1 MEVASLM
8 VAAFA
13 ILAAGIAGGI
23 AYGYR
28 GQVNVQRDQVEY
40 LRGQIARLMNEPPP
54 AGSRALTTVPGS
66 GRL

>member
-8 VAAFA
+8 VAGLA

-54 AGSRALTTVPGS
+54 TSRALATVPGS